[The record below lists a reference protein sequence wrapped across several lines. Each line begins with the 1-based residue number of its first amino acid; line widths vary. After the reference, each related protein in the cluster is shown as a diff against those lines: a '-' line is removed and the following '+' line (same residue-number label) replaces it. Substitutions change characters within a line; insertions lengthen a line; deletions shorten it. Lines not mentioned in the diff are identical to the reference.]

1 MTVAVVS
8 VSRYK
13 SKSEELFER
22 AKKVIPG
29 GVNSPVR
36 AFEPHPFFTKSAK
49 GSKITDE
56 DGRIYTDYCMAY
68 GSLIFGHS
76 HPEVIEAIR
85 QQLEAGS
92 LYGTPTQKEVELAEL
107 ITKTV
112 PCMQMVR
119 LANSGAEATMH
130 AIRTARAFTRRDK
143 IVKFEG
149 CYHGA
154 HDYVLVQAGSG
165 ATTFGTATS
174 AGIPEDTIKN
184 TIVLPFNDVEALE
197 DAITRHA
204 REVAAVI
211 IEPVMGNAGLIL
223 PSDGYLHTVR
233 RITEEKGIL
242 LIFDE
247 VITGFRL
254 ALGGAQQLFGIMP
267 DMACLSKIL
276 GGGFP
281 LAAFGGKREIMENIS
296 PRGKVYQA
304 GTYSG
309 NPISVT
315 AALTTLKLLERR
327 ADRIYSDLA
336 DLGLRMSKGLKDLI
350 SDRGIGAQVNSLSS
364 MFQIFFTDKRVLD
377 YASAKTSDTKK
388 FLTYF
393 KHLLDQGVFVPPSQF
408 ETCFISAAHAPEDVD
423 ATLDSMDSALSKL
436 R

>member
-1 MTVAVVS
+1 MTAAVVS

-56 DGRIYTDYCMAY
+56 EGRVYTDYCMAY

-76 HPEVIEAIR
+76 CLEVIEAIR

-107 ITKTV
+107 ITKIV

-165 ATTFGTATS
+165 ATTFGAPTS
-174 AGIPEDTIKN
+174 AGIPEDTVKN

-211 IEPVMGNAGLIL
+211 IEPVIGNAGLIL
-223 PSDGYLHTVR
+223 PVDSYLQTIRKV
-233 RITEEKGIL
+233 TEENGIL

-254 ALGGAQQLFGIMP
+254 ALGGAQQFFGVIP

-281 LAAFGGKREIMENIS
+281 IAAFGGKRELMENIS
-296 PRGKVYQA
+296 PSGKVYQA

-309 NPISVT
+309 NPVSVT
-315 AALTTLKLLERR
+315 SALTTLRLLEKR
-327 ADRIYSDLA
+327 AATIYSDLSN
-336 DLGLRMSKGLKDLI
+336 LGLRMSKVLKDLI
-350 SDRGIGAQVNSLSS
+350 SDRGIHAQVNSLSS
-364 MFQIFFTDKRVLD
+364 MFQIFFTDKRVVD
-377 YASAKTSDTKK
+377 YTSAKSSDTTR
-388 FLTYF
+388 FMLYF
-393 KHLLDQGVFVPPSQF
+393 RHLLDQGVFVPPSQF
-408 ETCFISAAHAPEDVD
+408 ETCFISTTHELEEIDTTLESIDV
-423 ATLDSMDSALSKL
+423 ALSKL
-436 R
+436 